1 MWIRMHTWTKVMRK
15 LLKLTYIYGA
25 HMNKSHAHIF
35 YDRSNHTDYIG
46 AKTLKHQSSSMTGSS
61 NTILLPLL
69 LSLAVST
76 EWHLRCCEVVT
87 EWLEWQGSS
96 VGWSTCLDL
105 MSARVPSEFRS
116 ISFQFHSSKSWR
128 TNQGELNDQESSV
141 NRKFNWTSYADVV
154 PLHHFACS
162 CRWSHWIFKD

>member
-1 MWIRMHTWTKVMRK
+1 MRK

-61 NTILLPLL
+61 NTILLALL

-105 MSARVPSEFRS
+105 MSARVPSEFCYSPPPGLGRLVRIFLKVCS
-116 ISFQFHSSKSWR
+116 VA
-128 TNQGELNDQESSV
+128 ESEVKKHDYSALA
-141 NRKFNWTSYADVV
+141 N
-154 PLHHFACS
+154 H
-162 CRWSHWIFKD
+162 